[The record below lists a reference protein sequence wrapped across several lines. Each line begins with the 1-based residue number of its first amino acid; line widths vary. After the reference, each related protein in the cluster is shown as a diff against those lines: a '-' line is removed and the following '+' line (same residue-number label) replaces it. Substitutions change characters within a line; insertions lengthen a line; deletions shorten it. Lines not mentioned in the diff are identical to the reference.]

1 MRKSTAVALAAV
13 SAVSIAVRLSPLWSF
28 LYWGSDTGEYFSI
41 LGALVRSNHLA
52 TTYYGWGVT
61 YPYFP
66 GMFFVQAGVV
76 DLGGLDL
83 PTTINLLVPI
93 LGALAVLP
101 NFLVAH
107 RITGD
112 DRFALFASAFI
123 AGAIPVAYTTAH
135 TAPATVGEL
144 LALAGLLCFVR
155 LRTDG
160 RAIVPLLLVTATLI
174 ATHHLSLYFF
184 IVMILGA
191 IVLEGLARPW
201 RWTPGAKRE
210 VTFASI
216 LLAGTFVYW
225 LGYATTFRESILP
238 DVNIQPWWALL
249 ALFPAGLVLLGGIVF
264 ARARLAWRYRPR
276 YPALRRPAA
285 AYAAAAGTILVIGV
299 VSVVIGV
306 PGTTFRVPATGLL
319 YFVPLVLLLSF
330 AACGRPFGDFL
341 PDGLQV
347 NSWLVALLGSAA
359 LGIAAA
365 PRVLIPYR
373 HTEYLMIPLAIFA
386 GIGFFRLLDLAG
398 LRGGKRMLALGMC
411 GVLLAANA
419 VAGIPPPS
427 TLAGWREGTIPAA
440 LDPAYWARGYAG
452 GLVVS
457 DHQGSTTVFGFGGI
471 NATWDRTRNPF
482 LPEFA
487 NVPYAGLSDIPSPSG
502 VKNGTYLW
510 IDRDMEAGV
519 RLTPWETAAPMD
531 PAVIAK
537 FDSAPFIKVF
547 DNGYA
552 RLYWIAWG
560 CTASTC

>member
-1 MRKSTAVALAAV
+1 MRKSTTVALSAVAL
-13 SAVSIAVRLSPLWSF
+13 VSIAVRLSPLWSF

-41 LGALVRSNHLA
+41 LRALVRSGHLS

-61 YPYFP
+61 YPFFP
-66 GMFFVQAGVV
+66 GMFFAQAGFV
-76 DLGGLDL
+76 DLGGLDV

-101 NFLVAH
+101 
-107 RITGD
+107 
-112 DRFALFASAFI
+112 S
-123 AGAIPVAYTTAH
+123 
-135 TAPATVGEL
+135 
-144 LALAGLLCFVR
+144 
-155 LRTDG
+155 
-160 RAIVPLLLVTATLI
+160 
-174 ATHHLSLYFF
+174 
-184 IVMILGA
+184 
-191 IVLEGLARPW
+191 PW
-201 RWTPGAKRE
+201 RWPAGAKRE
-210 VTFASI
+210 VMFASA
-216 LLAGTFVYW
+216 LLGGTFVYW

-249 ALFPAGLVLLGGIVF
+249 ALFPAGLILLGGIIF
-264 ARARLAWRYRPR
+264 ARSRVAWRYRTT
-276 YPALRRPAA
+276 YPALHRPATAYLA
-285 AYAAAAGTILVIGV
+285 AVGSIFVIGV

-330 AACGRPFGDFL
+330 AAAGRRFVDFL
-341 PDGLQV
+341 ADGLAV
-347 NSWLVALLGSAA
+347 NGWFVALLGSAVV
-359 LGIAAA
+359 GIAVA

-373 HTEYLMIPLAIFA
+373 HAEYLMIPLAIFA

-398 LRGGKRMLALGMC
+398 LRGGKRTFALGLC

-440 LDPAYWARGYAG
+440 LDPAYWARDHAS

-457 DHQGSTTVFGFGGI
+457 DHQGSTTVFGFGGV
-471 NATWDRTRNPF
+471 NATWDRTRDPF

-487 NVPYAGLSDIPSPSG
+487 NVPCAGLSDIVSPSG
-502 VKNGTYLW
+502 VKNGTYIW

-537 FDSAPFIKVF
+537 FDEAPFIKVF

-552 RLYWIAWG
+552 RLYWIGWG
-560 CTASTC
+560 SAPTC